1 MRGWIRLHRK
11 IKNHWLWQDPEK
23 FQRWITMLLEVNYSE
38 GKMPLGNQLIT
49 VKRGSSTNSLRTWSD
64 LFGCGTK
71 ATANFFELLE
81 SDGMITRKVLGKGK
95 HSTTLINITNYE
107 DYQTSEETLT
117 DTLTATQAQREGH
130 TIKEGKEG
138 EERKKNNVSF
148 TFDEFWEKYP
158 IKVGKKKCSKKWEKL
173 TKKQKEEIK
182 NTIDDFIAYKQF
194 PGWKHP
200 NPETY
205 LNSERWEDEL
215 SSTEN
220 HITVKSPTDNL
231 SVI

>member
-1 MRGWIRLHRK
+1 GFKSGKSKREYSSYSLTTSK
-11 IKNHWLWQDPEK
+11 FEVEAEVNDEVDPEGK
-23 FQRWITMLLEVNYSE
+23 PSVNAADLYNRE
-38 GKMPLGNQLIT
+38 TETKT
-49 VKRGSSTNSLRTWSD
+49 ETKKSSFS
-64 LFGCGTK
+64 
-71 ATANFFELLE
+71 
-81 SDGMITRKVLGKGK
+81 
-95 HSTTLINITNYE
+95 
-107 DYQTSEETLT
+107 
-117 DTLTATQAQREGH
+117 
-130 TIKEGKEG
+130 
-138 EERKKNNVSF
+138 
-148 TFDEFWEKYP
+148 FDEFWEKYP

-215 SSTEN
+215 SSAEN
-220 HITVKSPTDNL
+220 HNTVKSPTDNL

>member
-1 MRGWIRLHRK
+1 MKTGYELAKNLRK
-11 IKNHWLWQDPEK
+11 IRRRYCLNSTDQALFYELVAICNEEGWPDIFRISNSELCSYLRVSENTLVKSRQQLIDAGLIGFKSGKSKREYSSYSLTTSKFEVEAEVNDEVDPEGK
-23 FQRWITMLLEVNYSE
+23 PSVNAADLYNRE
-38 GKMPLGNQLIT
+38 TETKT
-49 VKRGSSTNSLRTWSD
+49 ETKKSSFS
-64 LFGCGTK
+64 
-71 ATANFFELLE
+71 
-81 SDGMITRKVLGKGK
+81 
-95 HSTTLINITNYE
+95 
-107 DYQTSEETLT
+107 
-117 DTLTATQAQREGH
+117 
-130 TIKEGKEG
+130 
-138 EERKKNNVSF
+138 
-148 TFDEFWEKYP
+148 FDEFWEKYP